1 MGVIINFKY
10 LILRLNKNV
19 VLSHYI
25 MVKDLFER
33 IQNNKGPLGKLASQ
47 AEGYFVFPK
56 LEGELGPRMQFQGK
70 NILNWSL
77 NDYLGLANHPEVR
90 QADTDAAIQFGAA
103 YPMGAR
109 MMSGHTKYHEQLEQE
124 LAAFVMKESAYL
136 LNFGYQGMVSI
147 IDALVT
153 KNDIIVYDVDS
164 HACIIDGVRLHMGKR
179 FTYKHNDLES
189 MEKNLQRAT
198 KMATETGGG
207 ILFITEG
214 VFGMRGQQGKLK
226 EIVALKEKYNFRLL
240 VDDAHGFG
248 TLGKTGAG
256 AGEEQGCQDGIDVY
270 FSTFAKSMANI
281 GAFVAADKDV
291 IDYLKYN
298 LRSQMFAKA
307 LPMIQTIGS
316 LKRLQL
322 LRESSAIKDKLW
334 ENVNALQNGLKEK
347 GFNIGDTNT
356 CITPVYLEG
365 SIPEAMVMV
374 NDLRENY
381 GIFVSIVVYPVI
393 PKGIILLRMI
403 PTASHT
409 LEDIAET
416 LAAFEAIRE
425 KLVNGTYKEIA
436 ARTTV
441 DMEA

>member
-1 MGVIINFKY
+1 
-10 LILRLNKNV
+10 
-19 VLSHYI
+19 

-33 IQNNKGPLGKLASQ
+33 IQNNKGPLGKWASQ
-47 AEGYFVFPK
+47 AEGYYVFPK
-56 LEGELGPRMQFQGK
+56 LEGELGPRMKFHGK
-70 NILNWSL
+70 DILNWSL
-77 NDYLGLANHPEVR
+77 NDYLGLANYQEVR
-90 QADTDAAIQFGAA
+90 KADADAAVQYGAA

-109 MMSGHTKYHEQLEQE
+109 MMSGHTKYHEQLENE

-226 EIVALKEKYNFRLL
+226 EIVAMKEKYNFRLL

-316 LKRLQL
+316 LKRLEL
-322 LRESSAIKDKLW
+322 LRNSSEIKDKLW
-334 ENVNALQNGLKEK
+334 VNVNALQNGLKER

-381 GIFVSIVVYPVI
+381 GIFLSIVVYPVI

-425 KLVNGTYKEIA
+425 KLVNGTYAKIA
-436 ARTTV
+436 
-441 DMEA
+441 EANVQNVE

>member
-1 MGVIINFKY
+1 
-10 LILRLNKNV
+10 
-19 VLSHYI
+19 

-33 IQNNKGPLGKLASQ
+33 IQNNKGPLGKWASQ
-47 AEGYFVFPK
+47 AEGYYVFPK
-56 LEGELGPRMQFQGK
+56 LEGDLGPRMTFHGK
-70 NILNWSL
+70 EILNWSI

-90 QADTDAAIQFGAA
+90 KADADAALQYGAA

-109 MMSGHTKYHEQLEQE
+109 MMSGQTDAHEQLERE
-124 LAAFVMKESAYL
+124 LADFVMKESAYL

-153 KNDIIVYDVDS
+153 KNDIIVYDVDG

-179 FTYKHNDLES
+179 FTYRHNDVES

-198 KMATETGGG
+198 KMAEETGGG

-226 EIVALKEKYNFRLL
+226 EIVELKKKYNFRLL

-256 AGEEQGCQDGIDVY
+256 AGEEQGVQDDIDVY

-281 GAFVAADKDV
+281 GAFVAADKDI

-298 LRSQMFAKA
+298 LRSQMFAKS
-307 LPMIQTIGS
+307 LPMIQTLGS
-316 LKRLQL
+316 LKRLEL
-322 LRESSAIKDKLW
+322 LRTMPELKDKLW
-334 ENVNALQNGLKEK
+334 ANVNKLQSGLKEK
-347 GFNIGDTNT
+347 GFDIGDTNT
-356 CITPVYLEG
+356 CVTPVYLNG
-365 SIPEAMVMV
+365 TIPEAMMLV

-381 GIFVSIVVYPVI
+381 GIFLSIVVYPVV
-393 PKGIILLRMI
+393 PKGIILLRII
-403 PTASHT
+403 PTAAHT
-409 LEDIAET
+409 FEDIDQT
-416 LAAFEAIRE
+416 LSAFEAVRE
-425 KLVNGTYKEIA
+425 KLVNGTYMKIA
-436 ARTTV
+436 GEKTV
-441 DMEA
+441 DVS

>member
-1 MGVIINFKY
+1 
-10 LILRLNKNV
+10 
-19 VLSHYI
+19 

-33 IQNNKGPLGKLASQ
+33 IQHNKGPLGKWASQ
-47 AEGYFVFPK
+47 AEGYYVFPK
-56 LEGELGPRMQFQGK
+56 LEGELGPRMQFHGRE
-70 NILNWSL
+70 ILNWSI
-77 NDYLGLANHPEVR
+77 NDYLGLANHPEIR
-90 QADTDAAIQFGAA
+90 KTDAEAAQQYGAA

-109 MMSGHTKYHEQLEQE
+109 MMSGHTTLHEQLQNE
-124 LAAFVMKESAYL
+124 LAAFVQKEAAYL

-153 KNDIIVYDVDS
+153 KNDVIVYDVDS

-179 FTYKHNDLES
+179 FTYKHNDVES
-189 MEKNLQRAT
+189 IEKNLQRAT
-198 KMATETGGG
+198 KMAEENGGG
-207 ILFITEG
+207 ILLITEG
-214 VFGMRGQQGKLK
+214 VFGMRGQQGKLR
-226 EIVALKEKYNFRLL
+226 EIVEMKKKYNFRLL

-270 FSTFAKSMANI
+270 FSTFAKSMASI
-281 GAFVAADKDV
+281 GAFVAADKDI

-298 LRSQMFAKA
+298 LRSQMFAKS
-307 LPMIQTIGS
+307 LPMIFTVGA
-316 LKRLQL
+316 LKRLEM
-322 LRESSAIKDKLW
+322 LRSMPELKDKLW
-334 ENVNALQNGLKEK
+334 ENVNYLQNGLKSR

-356 CITPVYLEG
+356 CVTPVYLEG

-381 GIFVSIVVYPVI
+381 HIFLSIVVYPVI

-409 LEDIAET
+409 IRDIDET

-425 KLVNGTYKEIA
+425 KLTNGTYKKIA
-436 ARTTV
+436 QETTV
-441 DMEA
+441 DVS

>member
-1 MGVIINFKY
+1 
-10 LILRLNKNV
+10 
-19 VLSHYI
+19 

-33 IQNNKGPLGKLASQ
+33 IQNNKGPLGKWASQ
-47 AEGYFVFPK
+47 AEGYYVFPK
-56 LEGELGPRMQFQGK
+56 LEGELGPRMMFHGK
-70 NILNWSL
+70 KILNWSI

-90 QADTDAAIQFGAA
+90 KADEEAAKQYGAA

-109 MMSGHTKYHEQLEQE
+109 MMSGHTKYHEQLENE

-281 GAFVAADKDV
+281 GAFVAADKDI

-316 LKRLQL
+316 LKRLEL
-322 LRESSAIKDKLW
+322 LRNSSEIKDKLW
-334 ENVNALQNGLKEK
+334 VNVNALQNGLKER

-381 GIFVSIVVYPVI
+381 GIFLSIVVYPVI

-425 KLVNGTYKEIA
+425 KLVNGTYAKIA
-436 ARTTV
+436 
-441 DMEA
+441 EANVQNVE

>member
-1 MGVIINFKY
+1 
-10 LILRLNKNV
+10 
-19 VLSHYI
+19 

-33 IQNNKGPLGKLASQ
+33 IQKNKGPLGKWASQ
-47 AEGYFVFPK
+47 AEGYYVFPK

-90 QADTDAAIQFGAA
+90 KADTDAAIEYGAA

-109 MMSGHTKYHEQLEQE
+109 MMSGHTNYHEQLEQE
-124 LAAFVMKESAYL
+124 LADFVMKESAYL
-136 LNFGYQGMVSI
+136 LNFGYQGIMST

-153 KNDIIVYDVDS
+153 RNDVIVYDVDA
-164 HACIIDGVRLHMGKR
+164 HACIIDGVRLHSGKR
-179 FTYKHNDLES
+179 FTYRHNDVES
-189 MEKNLQRAT
+189 MEKNLERAT
-198 KMATETGGG
+198 KLAETTGGG

-226 EIVALKEKYNFRLL
+226 EVVAMKKKYNFRLL

-256 AGEEQGCQDGIDVY
+256 AGEEQGVQDGIDVY

-281 GAFVAADKDV
+281 GAFVAADKEI

-307 LPMIQTIGS
+307 LPMIQTVGS
-316 LKRLQL
+316 LKRLEL
-322 LRESSAIKDKLW
+322 LRNSPEIKDKLW
-334 ENVNALQNGLKEK
+334 VNVNALQNGLKEK

-381 GIFVSIVVYPVI
+381 GIFLSIVVYPVI

-409 LEDIAET
+409 LADVDET
-416 LAAFEAIRE
+416 LTAFEAIRE
-425 KLVNGTYKEIA
+425 KLENGTYKEIA
-436 ARTTV
+436 EKTTV
-441 DMEA
+441 NLDA

>member
-1 MGVIINFKY
+1 M
-10 LILRLNKNV
+10 
-19 VLSHYI
+19 
-25 MVKDLFER
+25 KDLFEKIYR
-33 IQNNKGPLGKLASQ
+33 DKGPLGKWASQ
-47 AEGYFVFPK
+47 AEGYYVFPK
-56 LEGELGPRMQFQGK
+56 LEGDLGPRMKFHGK
-70 NILNWSL
+70 EILNWSI

-90 QADTDAAIQFGAA
+90 KVDAQAAVEWGAA

-109 MMSGHTKYHEQLEQE
+109 MMSGHTAIHEQLQNE
-124 LAAFVMKESAYL
+124 LAAFVGKEAAYL
-136 LNFGYQGMVSI
+136 LNFGYQGMVST
-147 IDALVT
+147 IDALVN

-189 MEKNLQRAT
+189 IEKNLQRAT
-198 KMATETGGG
+198 KMAQDTGGG
-207 ILFITEG
+207 ILVITEG

-226 EIVALKEKYNFRLL
+226 EIIALKEKFNFRLL

-270 FSTFAKSMANI
+270 FSTFAKSMASI
-281 GAFVAADKDV
+281 GAFIAGDKDI

-298 LRSQMFAKA
+298 LRSQMFAKS
-307 LPMIQTIGS
+307 LPMIQTIGA
-316 LKRLQL
+316 LKRLQML
-322 LRESSAIKDKLW
+322 KTMPELKAKLW
-334 ENVNALQNGLKEK
+334 ENVNALQNGLKNR

-356 CITPVYLEG
+356 CVTPVYLEG

-381 GIFVSIVVYPVI
+381 GIFLSIVVYPVI

-403 PTASHT
+403 PTASHS
-409 LEDIAET
+409 LKDIEET

-425 KLVNGTYKEIA
+425 KLTNGTYKQIA
-436 ARTTV
+436 QARVV
-441 DMEA
+441 DMEQ

>member
-1 MGVIINFKY
+1 
-10 LILRLNKNV
+10 
-19 VLSHYI
+19 

-33 IQNNKGPLGKLASQ
+33 IQNNKGPLGKWASQ

-56 LEGELGPRMQFQGK
+56 LEGELGPRMQFGGK

-90 QADTDAAIQFGAA
+90 KADTEAAVQFGAA

-124 LAAFVMKESAYL
+124 LAAFVMKESTYL
-136 LNFGYQGMVSI
+136 LNFGYQGIMSA

-153 KNDIIVYDVDS
+153 RNDIIVYDVDA
-164 HACIIDGVRLHMGKR
+164 HACIIDGVRLHSGKR
-179 FTYKHNDLES
+179 FTYKHNDIES

-281 GAFVAADKDV
+281 GAFLAADKDI

-298 LRSQMFAKA
+298 MRSQMFAKA

-381 GIFVSIVVYPVI
+381 GIFLSIVVYPVI

-409 LEDIAET
+409 LADIDET

-425 KLVNGTYKEIA
+425 KLVNGTYKQIA
-436 ARTTV
+436 ATTTV

>member
-1 MGVIINFKY
+1 
-10 LILRLNKNV
+10 
-19 VLSHYI
+19 

-33 IQNNKGPLGKLASQ
+33 IQNNKGPLGKWASQ
-47 AEGYFVFPK
+47 AEGYYVFPK
-56 LEGELGPRMQFQGK
+56 LEGDLGPRMKFHGK
-70 NILNWSL
+70 EILNWSI

-90 QADTDAAIQFGAA
+90 KADADAAMQFGAA

-109 MMSGHTKYHEQLEQE
+109 MMSGHTNYHEQLEKE
-124 LAAFVMKESAYL
+124 LAEFVMKPAAYL

-198 KMATETGGG
+198 KMAKETGGG

-226 EIVALKEKYNFRLL
+226 EIVEMKKKYNFRLL

-281 GAFVAADKDV
+281 GAFVAADQDV

-316 LKRLQL
+316 LKRLEL
-322 LRESSAIKDKLW
+322 LRKSSEIKDKLW
-334 ENVNALQNGLKEK
+334 VNVNSLQNGLRER

-381 GIFVSIVVYPVI
+381 GIFLSIVVYPVI

-409 LEDIAET
+409 QKDIDET

-425 KLVNGTYKEIA
+425 KLSNGTYKA
-436 ARTTV
+436 LA
-441 DMEA
+441 EANVENVS

>member
-1 MGVIINFKY
+1 
-10 LILRLNKNV
+10 
-19 VLSHYI
+19 

-33 IQNNKGPLGKLASQ
+33 IQKNKGPLGKWASQ
-47 AEGYFVFPK
+47 AEGYYVFPK
-56 LEGELGPRMQFQGK
+56 LEGELGPRMKFQGK
-70 NILNWSL
+70 DILNWSL

-90 QADTDAAIQFGAA
+90 KADTDAAIEYGAA

-109 MMSGHTKYHEQLEQE
+109 MMSGHTNYHEQLEQE
-124 LAAFVMKESAYL
+124 LADFVMKESAYL
-136 LNFGYQGMVSI
+136 LNFGYQGIMST

-153 KNDIIVYDVDS
+153 RNDVIVYDVDA
-164 HACIIDGVRLHMGKR
+164 HACIIDGVRLHSGKR
-179 FTYKHNDLES
+179 FTYRHNDVES
-189 MEKNLQRAT
+189 MEKNLERAT
-198 KMATETGGG
+198 KLAETTGGG

-226 EIVALKEKYNFRLL
+226 EVVAMKKKYKFRLL

-256 AGEEQGCQDGIDVY
+256 AGEEQGVQEEIDVY

-281 GAFVAADKDV
+281 GAFIAADKEI

-307 LPMIQTIGS
+307 LPMIQTVGS
-316 LKRLQL
+316 LKRLEL
-322 LRESSAIKDKLW
+322 LRNSPEIKDKLW

-381 GIFVSIVVYPVI
+381 GIFLSIVVYPVI

-409 LEDIAET
+409 LADVDET
-416 LAAFEAIRE
+416 LTAFEAIRE
-425 KLVNGTYKEIA
+425 KLENGTYKEIA
-436 ARTTV
+436 GKTTV
-441 DMEA
+441 DLDA